1 MKTRTRTWKG
11 VGLLLALAVAV
22 LMQPVDTRAGTDWLK
37 SGGDLLKQ
45 AAGQPTGTPATGQP
59 SLASGEIANGLKEAL
74 QVGSAR
80 VVDRLGTADGFNAD
94 PKVHIPLPKSLQT
107 VHEALSRVGMGGLT
121 EDLELCLNRAAET
134 ATPKARDLLV
144 DAISRMTIEDAQT
157 IRKRS
162 PDAATR
168 YFEGKMSAPLAAEM
182 RPVVEESLTEAGA
195 VQAYDQAMGR
205 YRSLPF
211 VPDLKTD
218 LTGHVVDGALAGI
231 FTYLAEEE
239 AAIRSNP
246 AKRTTELLQK
256 VFGAAN

>member
-1 MKTRTRTWKG
+1 MKTRTWIWKG
-11 VGLLLALAVAV
+11 AGLLLALIVTV
-22 LMQPVDTRAGTDWLK
+22 LMHPADNRAGTDWLK

-45 AAGQPTGTPATGQP
+45 ATGQSTGTPPSGQS
-59 SLASGEIANGLKEAL
+59 SLASGEIASGLKEAL

-80 VVDRLGTADGFNAD
+80 VVERLGTTDGFNAD
-94 PKVHIPLPKSLQT
+94 PKVHIPLPEGLQT

-121 EDLELCLNRAAET
+121 EDLELRLNRAAE
-134 ATPKARDLLV
+134 AAVPKAGDLFV
-144 DAISRMTIEDAQT
+144 DAISRMTIDDARA
-157 IRKRS
+157 IWKGP

-168 YFEGKMSAPLAAEM
+168 YFEGKMSEPLAAEM
-182 RPVVEESLTEAGA
+182 RPVVEASLTEAGA
-195 VQAYDQAMGR
+195 VQAYDHAMGR

-211 VPDLKTD
+211 VPDLKSD
-218 LTGHVVDGALAGI
+218 LTGHVVDGALSGI

-239 AAIRSNP
+239 TAIRSNP